1 MSRKIFAAV
10 IIVIMFF
17 ALLVVIS
24 LIQSTD
30 DGADATLTREE
41 TIPDDAVKGTPGDD
55 LYPPIL
61 NSDEW
66 ETPVPMDGPIN
77 TAGAEDSPFITP
89 EGGRF
94 FFFFTPDVSVP
105 VEEQLFDGVTGIW
118 WSQLSGGVW
127 TEPVRILLN
136 DEVALDGCAFVQGN
150 VLWFASVRVGNIG
163 EIDIYTASYVNGVW
177 TDVENAGTVLNQ
189 DLDNG
194 EFHITAD
201 GSMIYYGG
209 PGETGSDLDIWCA
222 HKSGDSLVSP
232 ARVPNVN
239 SDGNENMPFIS
250 ANGEELWFTGD
261 SREYPGPAV
270 FRSLWNG
277 SGWDAPEEIVT
288 RFAGEPTLDEDGNL
302 YFIHHY
308 FDSAMNMIEADVY
321 VAYKKQPVSSFGV
334 NDDCSGDFEDSD
346 TCYICG
352 CTCSEESFDSSSPL
366 AGVEWSINDALEGR
380 TVDELS
386 ELW

>member
-1 MSRKIFAAV
+1 MSRKILAAA
-10 IIVIMFF
+10 IIMIMFF
-17 ALLVVIS
+17 ALLIVVS
-24 LIQSTD
+24 LTQSSD
-30 DGADATLTREE
+30 NDADTTLTREE
-41 TIPDDAVKGTPGDD
+41 TIPEDAVKGTPEND

-66 ETPVPMDGPIN
+66 DAPVPMNGPIN

-89 EGGRF
+89 DGGRF

-105 VEEQLFDGVTGIW
+105 VEEQLYDGVTGIW

-136 DEVALDGCAFVQGN
+136 DDVALDGCAFVQGN

-163 EIDIYTASYVNGVW
+163 EIDIYTASYVNGIW
-177 TDVENAGTVLNQ
+177 TDVENAGTVLND
-189 DLDNG
+189 DLDIG

-201 GSMIYYGG
+201 GSTIYYGG
-209 PGETGSDLDIWCA
+209 PGETGNDLDIWCA
-222 HKSGDSLVSP
+222 HRSGNSWISP
-232 ARVPNVN
+232 SRVPNVN

-250 ANGEELWFTGD
+250 ADGEELWFTGD
-261 SREYPGPAV
+261 SNEYPGPAV

-277 SGWDAPEEIVT
+277 SGWGEPEEIVT

-308 FDSAMNMIEADVY
+308 FDSDMNMIEADVY
-321 VAYKKQPVSSFGV
+321 VAYKKQSARSLDIIDDRASDFG
-334 NDDCSGDFEDSD
+334 DSD
-346 TCYICG
+346 TSCFYVCYGVSC
-352 CTCSEESFDSSSPL
+352 DSWPFS
-366 AGVEWSINDALEGR
+366 VCVVWSIDEVLEWR
-380 TVDELS
+380 VVYELS
-386 ELW
+386 DLRW